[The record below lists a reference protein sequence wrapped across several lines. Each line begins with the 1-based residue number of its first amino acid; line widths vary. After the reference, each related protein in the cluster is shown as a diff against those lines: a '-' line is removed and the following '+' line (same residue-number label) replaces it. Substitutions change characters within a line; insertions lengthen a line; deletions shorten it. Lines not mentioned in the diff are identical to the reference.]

1 MRKEKL
7 WNLFLGRIDRRI
19 LTSRGRWQQ
28 LSSKTENSIM
38 ASSLEQAQAARD
50 DKQAE
55 VDDCIAAV
63 DTAKGR
69 VLLGYQLGS
78 VTTQGYT
85 QVDVDA
91 FCLRVLQTYPAAQSS
106 QVIPAEQMYIDA
118 YVALQEAQDELQAAQ
133 TLVNQL
139 SSNAGA
145 TNADV
150 IQAVESLFQFV
161 NTEFGEIK
169 TRVAVIEERITSNQV
184 VLTKLATVLQ
194 VDKLEQIEAR
204 RRQVSEYVVGCTQ

>member
-1 MRKEKL
+1 
-7 WNLFLGRIDRRI
+7 
-19 LTSRGRWQQ
+19 
-28 LSSKTENSIM
+28 M
-38 ASSLEQAQAARD
+38 ASSLQQAQVARD
-50 DKQAE
+50 DAQTQ
-55 VDDCIAAV
+55 VDDCNTALADTNTLLLTVYEGIGKTV
-63 DTAKGR
+63 DDHNAFTLSVVQCNDPAS
-69 VLLGYQLGS
+69 VQL
-78 VTTQGYT
+78 T
-85 QVDVDA
+85 
-91 FCLRVLQTYPAAQSS
+91 
-106 QVIPAEQMYIDA
+106 IPAEKKYRDA

-161 NTEFGEIK
+161 NTKFGEMEA
-169 TRVAVIEERITSNQV
+169 RVAVIEERVTSNQV
-184 VLTKLATVLQ
+184 VLARLATVLQ

>member
-1 MRKEKL
+1 
-7 WNLFLGRIDRRI
+7 
-19 LTSRGRWQQ
+19 
-28 LSSKTENSIM
+28 M
-38 ASSLEQAQAARD
+38 ASSLQQAQAARD
-50 DKQAE
+50 DRQAE
-55 VDDCIAAV
+55 VDDCIAAL
-63 DTAKGR
+63 DTAKGN
-69 VLLGYQLGS
+69 VLLGYTL
-78 VTTQGYT
+78 VLNKTQ
-85 QVDVDA
+85 DDLDA
-91 FCLRVLQTYPAAQSS
+91 FCLQVLQTYPAAQSS
-106 QVIPAEQMYIDA
+106 GVTAEQTYIDA